1 MKTLVPI
8 LVVCLCLLAP
18 QSSVAETEDPNPKI
32 ENVWVKIKGQW
43 DHNDNSVILKKQIL
57 FLSVADR
64 IGQALQPCKMTV
76 VHFSILM
83 VSRVSI

>member
-18 QSSVAETEDPNPKI
+18 QSSVAETENPNPKI

-57 FLSVADR
+57 FSFEDAEETKFKK
-64 IGQALQPCKMTV
+64 ALKKLPFLTTRAIKDN
-76 VHFSILM
+76 
-83 VSRVSI
+83 